1 MGGVPRYIKVGGVH
15 ITDNEDYLLREFVIN
30 VCTYIIEDTE
40 VLLRFLFVG

>member
-30 VCTYIIEDTE
+30 VCAYIIEE
-40 VLLRFLFVG
+40 LRSY